1 MRYATFLLISLLAEH
16 IPVKP
21 YDHTQQSLV
30 LQTTIS
36 EPLLSSLSTSV
47 LYSYALTLRAPYN
60 SKKQQTARREAPETK
75 AMHKSL
81 KSVKQQEYQ
90 HNNSQDLQ
98 SAGLAR
104 MKQVDLSSS
113 QV

>member
-1 MRYATFLLISLLAEH
+1 MRYANFLLISLLAEH

-36 EPLLSSLSTSV
+36 GPLLSSLCTSV
-47 LYSYALTLRAPYN
+47 LSSYALTLWAPYN
-60 SKKQQTARREAPETK
+60 SKKQETARREASEIK

-81 KSVKQQEYQ
+81 ESVKQQEYQ
-90 HNNSQDLQ
+90 HNNSHDLQ

-104 MKQVDLSSS
+104 LRQVDLSSS